1 MDDFADRFGS
11 IVTKSLP
18 KKWVT
23 KDRGYH
29 TICRFYEQRLFN
41 QLYPV
46 LLRFKEKEIGLKLI
60 MQSFNLVPVNMVQS
74 KLDELL
80 PLLTRANILQES
92 NSVQVKMNYLY
103 LFRKVLTTQLE
114 DLDSETK

>member
-11 IVTKSLP
+11 IITKSLS

-23 KDRGYH
+23 KEHGYNQ
-29 TICRFYEQRLFN
+29 IFRFYEQRLFN

-46 LLRFKEKEIGLKLI
+46 LIRFKEKDIGLQLI
-60 MQSFNLVPVNMVQS
+60 MQSFNLVPVSMVQN

-80 PLLTRANILQES
+80 PLLTRANLMQES
-92 NSVQVKMNYLY
+92 MSVQVKMNYLY
-103 LFRKVLTTQLE
+103 LFRKVLTT
-114 DLDSETK
+114 